1 MHRHAL
7 IAFLGLTVFAG
18 GCSNSKGVTKE
29 LGIGAAYNPREVGN
43 AGLALMYGAQIAVN
57 FLNAEQ
63 GGRNNFRVITAPQD
77 LDDPITIANH
87 LREDPN
93 VIGVVG
99 PRTSGEAYAAAGVYS
114 DQEHA
119 GRNAVVAISPT
130 ATSPGLSGLNHWLFR
145 IVPNDNQ
152 NAKTVARFVLD
163 TLRLKRASVVY
174 KSSSYGRDFAKVF
187 IDAFHAGNGTIVSR
201 SPLPFSVRDSLTFAG
216 YAAYLKKLNPDV
228 IVFPGD
234 APWAVELL
242 RALKT
247 LGVTIPIIG
256 GDDLSGMEAHAAEF
270 PSAWYVSYFNSR
282 EVASPLGNE
291 FVKAY
296 VAAFKIQ
303 PDQRAAM
310 AFDAAMLIGRA
321 ARAVGPDRTQIR
333 DYIESVGKELPAY
346 DGIGGPLAFD
356 ARHDVQKS
364 ALIKRVDK

>member
-1 MHRHAL
+1 MHRHAF

-29 LGIGAAYNPREVGN
+29 LGIGAAYNPREEGN
-43 AGLALMYGAQIAVN
+43 AGIALMYGAQIAVN

-63 GGRNNFRVITAPQD
+63 VGRNTFRVISAPPD

-87 LREDPN
+87 LRDDPN
-93 VIGVVG
+93 VIGVIG
-99 PRTSGEAYAAAGVYS
+99 PRTSGEAYAAVGVYS
-114 DQEHA
+114 DQEHG
-119 GRNAVVAISPT
+119 GRNAVVDILPS
-130 ATSPGLSGLNHWLFR
+130 ATSPGLSGLNRWLFR

-152 NAKTVARFVLD
+152 NAKTVAQFVLD

-174 KSSSYGRDFAKVF
+174 KSSSYGRDFARVF
-187 IDAFHAGNGTIVSR
+187 IEAFQAGNGTIVSR
-201 SPLPFSVRDSLTFAG
+201 IPLPFSVNDSLTFAV
-216 YAAYLKKLNPDV
+216 YAAYLKRLNPEV

-234 APWAVELL
+234 APWAVEML

-256 GDDLSGMEAHAAEF
+256 GDDLSGMEKHAAEF
-270 PSAWYVSYFNSR
+270 PSAWYVSYFNAR
-282 EVASPLGNE
+282 KVVSPRGNE

-296 VAAFKIQ
+296 VAAFKML

-321 ARAVGPDRTQIR
+321 AGAVGPDRTKIR

-364 ALIKRVDK
+364 AFIKRVDK

>member
-1 MHRHAL
+1 MPRHAFL
-7 IAFLGLTVFAG
+7 VLLGLTLSAG
-18 GCSNSKGVTKE
+18 GCSNSTGVTKA
-29 LGIGAAYNPREVGN
+29 LGIGAAYNPRMEGTD
-43 AGLALMYGAQIAVN
+43 GIALMYGAQIAVN

-63 GGRNNFRVITAPQD
+63 EGRNTFRVISAPPD

-87 LREDPN
+87 LRDDPN

-119 GRNAVVAISPT
+119 GRNAVVAISPS
-130 ATSPGLSGLNHWLFR
+130 ATSPGLSGLNPWLFR

-152 NAKTVARFVLD
+152 NAKTVARFLLD
-163 TLRLKRASVVY
+163 TLRLKRASVFF
-174 KSSSYGRDFAKVF
+174 KSNSYGRDFAKVF
-187 IDAFHAGNGTIVSR
+187 IESFHAGNGTTISR
-201 SPLPFSVRDSLTFAG
+201 IPVPYSVRDSLTFAV
-216 YAAYLKKLNPDV
+216 YAAYLTKLTPDV
-228 IVFPGD
+228 IVYAGD

-247 LGVTIPIIG
+247 LGVEIPIIG
-256 GDDLSGMEAHAAEF
+256 GDDLDGIEKHAAEF
-270 PSAWYVSYFNSR
+270 PSSWYLSYFNAR
-282 EVASPLGNE
+282 KVASPRGDK

-296 VAAFKIQ
+296 VAAFKMQ
-303 PDQRAAM
+303 PDQTAAM

-321 ARAVGPDRTQIR
+321 ASAVGPDRTQIR
-333 DYIESVGKELPAY
+333 DYIESVGKALPAY

-364 ALIKRVDK
+364 ALIKRVEQ

>member
-7 IAFLGLTVFAG
+7 TAFFGLTVFVG
-18 GCSNSKGVTKE
+18 GCSSTKATTNDI
-29 LGIGAAYNPREVGN
+29 GIGAAYNPREEGN
-43 AGLALMYGAQIAVN
+43 AGTALMYGVQIAVN

-63 GGRNNFRVITAPQD
+63 VGKNTFRVITAPQD
-77 LDDPITIANH
+77 LDDPIAIANH
-87 LREDPN
+87 LRDNPN

-99 PRTSGEAYAAAGVYS
+99 PRTSGEAFAAAGVYS

-119 GRNAVVAISPT
+119 GRNAVVALSPT
-130 ATSPGLSGLNHWLFR
+130 ATSPGLSGLNRWFFR

-152 NAKTVARFVLD
+152 NAKTVARFLLD

-174 KSSSYGRDFAKVF
+174 KSSSYGRDFTKVF
-187 IDAFHAGNGTIVSR
+187 IEAFHAGNGTIVSR
-201 SPLPFSVRDSLTFAG
+201 SPLPFSVRDSLTFAV

-234 APWAVELL
+234 APWAVQLL

-247 LGVTIPIIG
+247 LGVTIPIVG
-256 GDDLSGMEAHAAEF
+256 GDDLSGMEEHAAEF
-270 PSAWYVSYFNSR
+270 PSSWYVSFFTSR
-282 EVASPLGNE
+282 QAASPLANE

-296 VAAFKIQ
+296 VAAFKMQ
-303 PDQRAAM
+303 PAQRAAM

-321 ARAVGPDRTQIR
+321 ATAVGPDRTQIR
-333 DYIESVGKELPAY
+333 DYIESVGRELPAY

-356 ARHDVQKS
+356 AWHDVQKP
-364 ALIKRVDK
+364 AFIKRVDK